1 MESELQFAIEIKQ
14 LTKVYDG
21 KVNALDGVDLTV
33 KAAGIFALLGPNGS
47 GKTTLMRVLTTQF
60 RPTAG
65 VARAF
70 GYDVVKDD
78 AMVRKIIGYVPQEM
92 SVWTDITGYEN
103 LLIYAKIYGVPSS
116 RRTKSIWDALQ
127 SMGLEDVAG
136 GAVKK
141 YSGGMIRRLEIACAL
156 LIKPKILF
164 LDEPT
169 LGLDPSA
176 RKAVWQSL
184 EMFKKEYGTTVF
196 FNTHYMDEADQYSDE
211 VAIINRGKIV
221 KSGTAGELKSSLH
234 SEVIKFTLA
243 NHGVDFK
250 HTFSSVAD
258 AKNVDAKNP
267 DLKNS
272 HLKNANLNN
281 ADPNNADPNNAD
293 PNNADPN
300 NADPNNADPNNADPN
315 NADPKNAYPKSR
327 LRLLETIKALD
338 FVDDVSIHDLNL
350 DVVVEDGDVA
360 LPIIIEVLRGQG
372 IGLER
377 ISVTKPSLDDV
388 FLKYAGMR
396 HPKDKGGNAA

>member
-281 ADPNNADPNNAD
+281 ADR
-293 PNNADPN
+293 
-300 NADPNNADPNNADPN
+300 N
-315 NADPKNAYPKSR
+315 NADPKNADPKSR

-338 FVDDVSIHDLNL
+338 FVDDVFIHDLNL

>member
-281 ADPNNADPNNAD
+281 ADPNNADP
-293 PNNADPN
+293 
-300 NADPNNADPNNADPN
+300 
-315 NADPKNAYPKSR
+315 KNAYPKSR

>member
-1 MESELQFAIEIKQ
+1 MESALELAIEIKQ

-78 AMVRKIIGYVPQEM
+78 AKVRKIIGYVPQEM
-92 SVWTDITGYEN
+92 SVWTDITGFEN

-116 RRTKSIWDALQ
+116 RRTKSIWEALQ
-127 SMGLEDVAG
+127 SMGMDDVANG
-136 GAVKK
+136 PVKK

-156 LIKPKILF
+156 LIKPRILF

-176 RKAVWQSL
+176 RKAVWQNL
-184 EMFKKEYGTTVF
+184 ETFKREFGTTVF

-211 VAIINRGKIV
+211 VAIINQGRIV
-221 KSGTAGELKSSLH
+221 KSGTASELKCSLR
-234 SEVIKFTLA
+234 SEIITFALA
-243 NHGVDFK
+243 DRGND
-250 HTFSSVAD
+250 SR
-258 AKNVDAKNP
+258 NP
-267 DLKNS
+267 SKS
-272 HLKNANLNN
+272 M
-281 ADPNNADPNNAD
+281 ADPGL
-293 PNNADPN
+293 
-300 NADPNNADPNNADPN
+300 
-315 NADPKNAYPKSR
+315 KLK
-327 LRLLETIKALD
+327 LLEKIKALD
-338 FVDDVSIHDLNL
+338 LIDDASLQASNL

-360 LPIIIEVLRGQG
+360 LPAIIEVLRCEG
-372 IGLER
+372 IRLER
-377 ISVTKPSLDDV
+377 IRVTKPTLDDV

-396 HPKDKGGNAA
+396 HPKKQERNAA

>member
-258 AKNVDAKNP
+258 AKNVDAKN
-267 DLKNS
+267 S
-272 HLKNANLNN
+272 HLKNANLKNADRNN
-281 ADPNNADPNNAD
+281 ADR
-293 PNNADPN
+293 
-300 NADPNNADPNNADPN
+300 N
-315 NADPKNAYPKSR
+315 NADPKNADPKSR

-338 FVDDVSIHDLNL
+338 FVDDVFIHDLNL

>member
-281 ADPNNADPNNAD
+281 ADPNNADP
-293 PNNADPN
+293 
-300 NADPNNADPNNADPN
+300 
-315 NADPKNAYPKSR
+315 KNAYPKSR

-372 IGLER
+372 IRMER